1 MKMSVGLFWGIV
13 LILVGLSLIVK
24 IVFNIDFSIM
34 RILFAFLFIYLGI
47 RIFIGKDFR
56 LFHDNKDG
64 NSIIFSERTIKGV
77 DDGKEYNVIFAG
89 GKFDLSEMAIPD
101 SQVVHIKLNTIFG
114 GSLVIVNPDIPI
126 QIDSNTAF
134 GGTKMPNGNTSAFGS
149 LNYENDS
156 AKVSKPRL
164 IIETNTVFGGLQ
176 VKNAHSPKY

>member
-47 RIFIGKDFR
+47 RIFIGKDFS
-56 LFHDNKDG
+56 LFNNHQEG
-64 NSIIFSERTIKGV
+64 NNVIFSERSFKDV
-77 DDGKEYNVIFAG
+77 DDGKEYNVIFGG
-89 GKFDLSEMAIPD
+89 GKYDLSEMTIPD
-101 SQVVHIKLNTIFG
+101 SQVVRIKLNTIFG
-114 GSLVIVNPDIPI
+114 GSQVIVNPAIPI
-126 QIDSNTAF
+126 RIDSNTAF

-149 LNYENDS
+149 LDYENDS

-176 VKNAHSPKY
+176 VKNGSSAKF